1 MAITGKSVK
10 SLKKTDLINQKS
22 TATGFRKLN
31 FAHKAVLGDSG
42 FNITAMTVP
51 TELTQN
57 GFSQPSGS
65 ELAAVS
71 LQFYA
76 KNLTLTSAARG
87 LLVPF
92 QDYTIGGNQQINF
105 TATFGTALADEIF
118 FGVIDPV
125 AKTGSLIADTNFILK
140 TGTLSAGATDFN
152 VGGSWKTNINPNQQ
166 LGAVSVYLDGVLQ
179 FRNAG
184 NATAAP
190 SADGNYQEVDNGSGD
205 CTLIKFNIADN
216 LNDRVCMVMSNA
228 ISVVRPDGS
237 VNDSIEKIQGSLDAV
252 ISTVADLAGVATTNF
267 NASPTTPQLKQ
278 YGDRVVTL
286 EGQAARAAYRDTSN
300 DWTAAQDF
308 DVAGNKV
315 KGVIDGVAIA
325 SGYIGEVVTATLSAT
340 TSTTT
345 ESDVNGGSLSL
356 SAGVWQIFYSVTLD
370 YATGTASGNQGYTYA
385 HITDASNVIIGQTGR
400 SIYCITRTAAS
411 NDVTACCA
419 ASTVVRTSSTTTYK
433 LRTARVD
440 QTGTGSGSLVQAGT
454 GVQSTFFA
462 VRIA

>member
-1 MAITGKSVK
+1 MSITGKSVK
-10 SLKKTDLINQKS
+10 SLKKQDLINQKS
-22 TATGFRKLN
+22 PAVAFRKIS
-31 FAHKAVLGDSG
+31 FAHKATLNDTG
-42 FNITAMTVP
+42 FNLTTLNP
-51 TELTQN
+51 PSELTSN

-65 ELAAVS
+65 ELAAIS

-105 TATFGTALADEIF
+105 LPNFGNALADEIF
-118 FGVIDPV
+118 YGVIDPV
-125 AKTGSLIADTNFILK
+125 AKTGSLVADTNFILK

-152 VGGSWKTNINPNQQ
+152 VGGSWKTNINPTQQ

-237 VNDSIEKIQGSLDAV
+237 VNDSIEKIQGSLDTV
-252 ISTVADLAGVATTNF
+252 IATVADLAGVATTNF
-267 NASPTTPQLKQ
+267 NAAPTTPQLKQ
-278 YGDRVVTL
+278 YGDRVIAL
-286 EGQAARAAYRDTSN
+286 ETNAAYENQANTWSV
-300 DWTAAQDF
+300 AQDF
-308 DVAGNKV
+308 STPGNKIA
-315 KGVIDGVAIA
+315 GRTDGAAVAA
-325 SGYIGEVVTATLSAT
+325 GYIGEKITWASAPVTQA
-340 TSTTT
+340 STTT
-345 ESDVNGGSLSL
+345 VADWTNANIVLTAGTWLVNASIMGL
-356 SAGVWQIFYSVTLD
+356 
-370 YATGTASGNQGYTYA
+370 YATGANANDQGWIEA
-385 HITDASNVIIGQTGR
+385 QITDSSNTLVQEMVKQVYISAAAANSVITEGCMSFSFVANLNT
-400 SIYCITRTAAS
+400 
-411 NDVTACCA
+411 
-419 ASTVVRTSSTTTYK
+419 TTTYK
-433 LRTARVD
+433 IRMRHVNGA
-440 QTGTGSGSLVQAGT
+440 GTGSGNLRNAVNERSQ
-454 GVQSTFFA
+454 FFG